1 MDNEFAIIEGD
12 TLSVLKTMDADS
24 IDCVVTSPPFY
35 SLRCY
40 GDNDREIGRET
51 SPLEYVDK
59 LAEVFDEVR
68 RVLKP
73 TGTLWLNLGDTYN
86 GTKNGNTEVKKNPA
100 LAAAQDGLHKK
111 EWKGLPPK
119 SLIGIPWRVAFAL
132 QDRGWILRNDIVWCL
147 SGGTYIYVRTK
158 KGDMPMMVREL
169 VRGDPT
175 TYKLWNGEKWT
186 RIKNVIKNP
195 HVGKKIGI
203 NLRSGERIYCTE
215 EHRFPVIR
223 NGTELLLNA
232 GEIQEGDILKSCKI
246 AEPDNCLVP
255 SYFTE
260 EIGWMIGLFI
270 ADGSY
275 GSEENHVQFSLDTGR
290 KSGFFDRLK
299 RIADSFCEHAFCFEK
314 GSNKNVH
321 VTGRVFSAIIK
332 RYVGGRCCY
341 DKHLTNNAWML
352 SNQMLKSIMQG
363 YLDGDGHYEIKNDR
377 YRLGFCRN
385 YYLERD
391 FRVLASRLGASVV
404 MKPAIGHKIENGVRK
419 EYKNFRGEWRWSR
432 SYHWNE
438 KHREEVLSITKA
450 RSRDFYD
457 IEVEDEPHLFALASG
472 ILTHNCKINSMP
484 ESAPDRISRSH
495 EYIFMFSKNP
505 TGYYFDNDS
514 IMEDA
519 VGANSAS
526 DGEPNTDALFEVA
539 PDERKSY
546 AEVPEEVKAHYKNL
560 HADEKGQ
567 TNHSFHKSRAEGVK
581 DAVYQKRRK
590 RDVWNVPVRGFADAH
605 FATFPEKLIEPC
617 ILAGCPKGGIVLDPF
632 NGAATTGV
640 VALKNR
646 RRYLGIELYPKY
658 IEISRRRIAKE
669 TAQQTF
675 DF

>member
-1 MDNEFAIIEGD
+1 MGELDLKEYDILQGDNRE
-12 TLSVLKTMDADS
+12 VLKTLPD
-24 IDCVVTSPPFY
+24 DCVDTVVTSPAYFA
-35 SLRCY
+35 LRAY
-40 GDNDREIGRET
+40 GDDEKEMGRET
-51 SPLEYVDK
+51 SPLEYVEN
-59 LAEVFDEVR
+59 LAALFDEVR

-132 QDRGWILRNDIVWCL
+132 QDRGWILRNDIVW
-147 SGGTYIYVRTK
+147 
-158 KGDMPMMVREL
+158 
-169 VRGDPT
+169 
-175 TYKLWNGEKWT
+175 N
-186 RIKNVIKNP
+186 
-195 HVGKKIGI
+195 
-203 NLRSGERIYCTE
+203 
-215 EHRFPVIR
+215 
-223 NGTELLLNA
+223 
-232 GEIQEGDILKSCKI
+232 
-246 AEPDNCLVP
+246 
-255 SYFTE
+255 
-260 EIGWMIGLFI
+260 
-270 ADGSY
+270 
-275 GSEENHVQFSLDTGR
+275 
-290 KSGFFDRLK
+290 
-299 RIADSFCEHAFCFEK
+299 
-314 GSNKNVH
+314 
-321 VTGRVFSAIIK
+321 RV
-332 RYVGGRCCY
+332 
-341 DKHLTNNAWML
+341 
-352 SNQMLKSIMQG
+352 
-363 YLDGDGHYEIKNDR
+363 
-377 YRLGFCRN
+377 
-385 YYLERD
+385 
-391 FRVLASRLGASVV
+391 
-404 MKPAIGHKIENGVRK
+404 
-419 EYKNFRGEWRWSR
+419 
-432 SYHWNE
+432 
-438 KHREEVLSITKA
+438 
-450 RSRDFYD
+450 
-457 IEVEDEPHLFALASG
+457 
-472 ILTHNCKINSMP
+472 NSMP

-519 VGANSAS
+519 VGADSAS

-560 HADEKGQ
+560 HEEEKGQ

-590 RDVWNVPVRGFADAH
+590 RDVWSVPSRGFAEAH